1 MPAVTVIVPARNE
14 ATTIGSCIDSILAQD
29 FHDIELL
36 VIDGASSDGTAAVV
50 AGYAERDDRVQLLHN
65 PARIIPAG
73 LNVGLAAAA
82 GTWLVRVDAHSRVDR
97 SYVGD
102 LVARLESGL
111 WGGVGGR
118 KDGSAHTPAGVA
130 IAAALGSRF
139 GVGDSHYHH
148 AVTPRE
154 VDHVPFGAYPVAL
167 CRELG
172 GWDESLPAN
181 EDYEFDYRLRQ
192 AGHRLLLDPSI
203 RIEWRSQQ
211 SVREL
216 FAQYRRYGAG
226 KADVAWLHPGSMR
239 ARHLAAP
246 LLIADLAVAGMLS
259 LRRPRLAAALCLP
272 YLTALTAASVQTA
285 ARQPDR
291 RSRKYVPAAFV
302 AMHVGWGV
310 GLWTGLLRN
319 GLAALRRRQEQRQDS
334 SG

>member
-14 ATTIGSCIDSILAQD
+14 ATTIGACVDSILAQD
-29 FHDIELL
+29 FQDIEVL

-50 AGYAERDDRVQLLHN
+50 AGYAERDDRIRLLNN
-65 PARIIPAG
+65 PARIIPAA

-82 GTWLVRVDAHSRVDR
+82 GRWLVRVDAHSRVDR
-97 SYVGD
+97 GYVGD
-102 LVARLESGL
+102 LVARLESGQ

-148 AVTPRE
+148 AVAPRE

-172 GWDESLPAN
+172 GWDETLPAN

-203 RIEWRSQQ
+203 RIVWQSQQ
-211 SVREL
+211 SVGEL

-246 LLIADLAVAGMLS
+246 LLIAELAVAAMLS
-259 LRRPRLAAALCLP
+259 LRRPRPAAALCLP

-285 ARQPDR
+285 ARLPDR
-291 RSRKYVPAAFV
+291 RARKYVPAAFV
-302 AMHVGWGV
+302 AMHVGWGL
-310 GLWTGLLRN
+310 GLWTGLVRN
-319 GLAALRRRQEQRQDS
+319 GLGSLRRRQDS

>member
-14 ATTIGSCIDSILAQD
+14 ATTIGACVDSILAQD
-29 FHDIELL
+29 FQDIEVL

-50 AGYAERDDRVQLLHN
+50 AGYAERDDRIRLLNN
-65 PARIIPAG
+65 PARIIPAA

-82 GTWLVRVDAHSRVDR
+82 GRWLVRVDAHSRVDR

-102 LVARLESGL
+102 LVARLESGQ

-148 AVTPRE
+148 AVAPRE

-172 GWDESLPAN
+172 GWDETLPAN

-203 RIEWRSQQ
+203 RIVWQSQQ
-211 SVREL
+211 SVGEL

-246 LLIADLAVAGMLS
+246 LLIAELAVAAMLS
-259 LRRPRLAAALCLP
+259 LRRPRPAAALCLP

-285 ARQPDR
+285 ARLPDR
-291 RSRKYVPAAFV
+291 RARKYVPAAFV
-302 AMHVGWGV
+302 AMHFGWGL
-310 GLWTGLLRN
+310 GLWTGLVRN
-319 GLAALRRRQEQRQDS
+319 GLGSLRRRQDS

>member
-1 MPAVTVIVPARNE
+1 V
-14 ATTIGSCIDSILAQD
+14 
-29 FHDIELL
+29 HLL
-36 VIDGASSDGTAAVV
+36 T
-50 AGYAERDDRVQLLHN
+50 N
-65 PARIIPAG
+65 PAGIIPAG
-73 LNVGLAAAA
+73 LNIGLAAAS
-82 GTWLVRVDAHSRVDR
+82 GRWLVRVDAHSRIGHG
-97 SYVGD
+97 YVGA
-102 LVARLESGL
+102 LVARLESGR

-118 KDGSAHTPAGVA
+118 KDGSGRTRAGVA

-148 AVTPRE
+148 ADTPRE

-172 GWDESLPAN
+172 GWDETLTAN

-192 AGHRLLLDPSI
+192 AGYRLLLDPSI
-203 RIEWRSQQ
+203 RIEWQSQQ

-246 LLIADLAVAGMLS
+246 LLIADLVLAAMVS
-259 LRRPRLAAALCLP
+259 PRRPRLGGVLCAP
-272 YLTALTAASVQTA
+272 YLTALAGASVRTA
-285 ARQPDR
+285 LRLPDR
-291 RSRKYVPAAFV
+291 QARKYVPAAFV
-302 AMHVGWGV
+302 AMHIGWGV
-310 GLWTGLLRN
+310 GVWTGLVKKAWGSLRP
-319 GLAALRRRQEQRQDS
+319 LRGV